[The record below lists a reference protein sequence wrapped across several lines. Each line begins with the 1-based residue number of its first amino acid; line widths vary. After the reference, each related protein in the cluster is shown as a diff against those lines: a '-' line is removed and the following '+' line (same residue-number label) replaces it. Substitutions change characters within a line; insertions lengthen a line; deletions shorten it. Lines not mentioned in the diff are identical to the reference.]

1 MSTRYFTLS
10 EARAVLPRVKKL
22 MQMVQEARQE
32 ILRLR
37 PEVWPMLRKASLNGG
52 SREAGELLVHFQR
65 LENGVKGIMN
75 MGIIVKDVDQGI
87 IDFLGKRNERDVYL
101 CWQYGEEDIRF
112 WHDLNA
118 GFAGRHPIDTQV
130 S

>member
-1 MSTRYFTLS
+1 MSNRYFTLA
-10 EARAVLPRVKKL
+10 EARAMLPRVKQL
-22 MQMVQEARQE
+22 MQMVQAARQE

-87 IDFLGKRNERDVYL
+87 IDFLGKRNDQDVYL
-101 CWQYGEEDIRF
+101 CWQNGEDDIRF
-112 WHDLNA
+112 WHDLDA
-118 GFAGRHPIDTQV
+118 GFAGRHPID
-130 S
+130 SDIS

>member
-1 MSTRYFTLS
+1 MSNRYFTLA
-10 EARAVLPRVKKL
+10 EARAVLPRVKQL
-22 MQMVQEARQE
+22 MQMVQAARQE

-52 SREAGELLVHFQR
+52 SREAGELLIHFQR

-87 IDFLGKRNERDVYL
+87 IDFLGKRNDQDVYL
-101 CWQYGEEDIRF
+101 CWQYGEHNIDF

-118 GFAGRHPIDTQV
+118 GFAGRQPIDTYI

>member
-1 MSTRYFTLS
+1 MSTRYFTLR

-65 LENGVKGIMN
+65 LENGVKGILN
-75 MGIIVKDVDQGI
+75 LGIVVKDVDQGLV
-87 IDFLGKRNERDVYL
+87 DFLGKRNGRDIYL
-101 CWQYGEEDIRF
+101 CWQYGEDDIDY
-112 WHDLNA
+112 WHDLNT
-118 GFAGRHPIDTQV
+118 GFAGRHPIDRQV
-130 S
+130 Q

>member
-1 MSTRYFTLS
+1 MIAKTYTLA
-10 EARAVLPRVKKL
+10 EARATLPKVKQL

-65 LENGVKGIMN
+65 LENGVKGILN
-75 MGIIVKDVDQGI
+75 LGIVVKDVDQGLV
-87 IDFLGKRNERDVYL
+87 DFLGKRNGRDIYL
-101 CWQYGEEDIRF
+101 CWQYGEDDIDY

-118 GFAGRHPIDTQV
+118 GVAGRHPIDRQV
-130 S
+130 Q